1 MRDDRLSPHYE
12 SGTNTKLLVILIL
25 VAAVIAVV
33 IGFVFV
39 GNLVSP
45 STDPHNFQIVIPTS
59 EPTPTPSPVTPTP
72 TSSSPV
78 SHGQTTSTPTPQPT
92 QPSVVTSSDALKI
105 HFVDVGQAD
114 CILLEHDN
122 KYAFIDVGKST
133 KGNYLSN
140 IRLHTPAKVEWI
152 LATHQDSDH
161 IGNMTYAMSLAKVA
175 NFIDNGR
182 TSNTMTYKELMDK
195 ISTSKIE
202 YTVIQEG
209 DSINTWSDVKITD
222 VATYS
227 ANGSDVND
235 DGVVLR
241 LEYEGVVVGFM
252 ADVSEKVDNDIGR
265 KLGDVDILKVAH
277 HGAETASSEKFLKY
291 AKPEVSVI
299 SVGDNSYGH
308 PADETIQRLSSYGKV
323 YRTDEFGCV
332 EIVISN
338 GGYSV
343 VGCEYV

>member
-12 SGTNTKLLVILIL
+12 SGTNTKLLVLLIL
-25 VAAVIAVV
+25 FAAVFAVI

-39 GNLVSP
+39 GNIVSP
-45 STDPHNFQIVIPTS
+45 STDPHNIPIVIPTS
-59 EPTPTPSPVTPTP
+59 EPTPTPTPVPTQGGSPVVSPTHQPNP
-72 TSSSPV
+72 T
-78 SHGQTTSTPTPQPT
+78 QTTQPT
-92 QPSVVTSSDALKI
+92 QFPITSNSDALKI

-114 CILLEHDN
+114 CILLEHDG
-122 KYAFIDVGKST
+122 KYAFIDIGKST

-140 IRLHTPAKVEWI
+140 IRLHAPSKIEWI

-161 IGNMTYAMSLAKVA
+161 IGNITYVMALSDVK

-195 ISTSKIE
+195 VSGGKIE
-202 YTVIQEG
+202 YSVIQEG

-222 VATYS
+222 IATYS

-235 DGVVLR
+235 DGIVLR

-252 ADVSEKVDNDIGR
+252 ADVSENVDAEIGR

-277 HGAETASSEKFLKY
+277 HGAKTASSEKFLKY
-291 AKPEVSVI
+291 AKPEISVI

-308 PADETIQRLSSYGKV
+308 PADETIQRLSSYGRV
-323 YRTDEFGCV
+323 YRTDEVGCV
-332 EIVISN
+332 EVVITN
-338 GGYSV
+338 GNYSV